1 MRYRFVGGQDVPEWI
16 LAEVSVLSKISC
28 VRLKL
33 ICRQVIYD
41 LCGVPLDFE
50 KLAKLV
56 PKDGGFTASD
66 IKATVA
72 AIAFVVTNAT
82 RYRVDAEAL
91 NAELQ
96 QLGLPKENSDG
107 ISRPFRIHRDKLT
120 AQAAADSL
128 RLPRVCSAAVRSDVI
143 VASSACGGLLP
154 AASASSAPSQ
164 PTCVYHV
171 SLGLSHGMSGNA
183 PRVAAPDAESTQLLQ
198 SAAARSAAATARPV
212 PGLGLEPGLAQ
223 QAQAAL
229 LALNAQP
236 LVPSAAPVGSPSP
249 SEAASGSASSAAA
262 RVLPSQRIAFTVSA
276 EKAAAL
282 LAELRVARRVLASL
296 AAASAAT
303 AAGSAGASA
312 GAGGAAAAVGEA

>member
-1 MRYRFVGGQDVPEWI
+1 MLPT
-16 LAEVSVLSKISC
+16 LTA
-28 VRLKL
+28 
-33 ICRQVIYD
+33 
-41 LCGVPLDFE
+41 
-50 KLAKLV
+50 
-56 PKDGGFTASD
+56 GFTPSD

-72 AIAFVVTNAT
+72 AIAYVVTNAT

-154 AASASSAPSQ
+154 AGGAATAASAQ
-164 PTCVYHV
+164 TTCVYHV
-171 SLGLSHGMSGNA
+171 SLGLSHGMAGTA
-183 PRVAAPDAESTQLLQ
+183 PRVAAQDADSTQLLQ
-198 SAAARSAAATARPV
+198 TAAARAGTGRAVS
-212 PGLGLEPGLAQ
+212 GLGLEPALAL

-236 LVPSAAPVGSPSP
+236 LVPAAAGPLSP
-249 SEAASGSASSAAA
+249 SESSAAA
-262 RVLPSQRIAFTVSA
+262 SAGSSSVLARVQPAQRIAFTVSA

-282 LAELRVARRVLASL
+282 LSELRVARRVLASL
-296 AAASAAT
+296 SAASSASAAP
-303 AAGSAGASA
+303 AAGSGA
-312 GAGGAAAAVGEA
+312 GAGGAAAGGDA

>member
-1 MRYRFVGGQDVPEWI
+1 MSCARRALKYEFGFGAANSPS
-16 LAEVSVLSKISC
+16 LPPAVSPSIA
-28 VRLKL
+28 
-33 ICRQVIYD
+33 
-41 LCGVPLDFE
+41 F
-50 KLAKLV
+50 A
-56 PKDGGFTASD
+56 GFTASD

-120 AQAAADSL
+120 AQASVDSL

-143 VASSACGGLLP
+143 VASSACGGLL
-154 AASASSAPSQ
+154 SAVSATSSAAQ

-171 SLGLSHGMSGNA
+171 SLGLSHGMSGSA
-183 PRVAAPDAESTQLLQ
+183 PRLAAPDAESTQLLQ
-198 SAAARSAAATARPV
+198 AAAARSAAASGAARAIV
-212 PGLGLEPGLAQ
+212 GLGLEPGLAQ

-229 LALNAQP
+229 LALNALP
-236 LVPSAAPVGSPSP
+236 LVPAASSGPLSP
-249 SEAASGSASSAAA
+249 SEAGPGSASTASTAAA
-262 RVLPSQRIAFTVSA
+262 RVQPSQRVAFTVSA

-282 LAELRVARRVLASL
+282 LAELRVARRVMASL
-296 AAASAAT
+296 AAASSAT
-303 AAGSAGASA
+303 SAGSAGGAAGAGAGAASA
-312 GAGGAAAAVGEA
+312 GEA